1 MITIPH
7 LALLARRA
15 KENAKINCIF
25 PSFHYTTWVFNI
37 NSSTNSPMTICSVW
51 KQQWYVQIKWFTR
64 KRGNKNI
71 ITTNITL

>member
-7 LALLARRA
+7 FALLARRA